1 MSATVKGQQG
11 MVFRGVTRRY
21 VPGQGDSTV
30 FVYESGIL
38 SEAQNFYSS
47 QRAVGTNAVDLDES
61 GPPYRVEVAT
71 PDAGTNDPDTFE
83 DQWEITDV
91 DVTKSIF
98 ELDSFR
104 ALSTAEQTALQG
116 FAADTGQD
124 YDALLD
130 QLTSANAVD
139 FSLLILR
146 GTTEIQA
153 PTAGLR
159 WTRIVSRNYSAI
171 SSAYNSVNR
180 IFSLGTIQSFASIPA
195 SISDAVAAAQGNVPS
210 AASGYATG
218 WLKKQ
223 PSVTYRGA
231 GRIEITQQW
240 TLENWSTFL
249 YGSLV

>member
-1 MSATVKGQQG
+1 MSAIVLGQQG
-11 MVFRGVTRRY
+11 MVFRGTGRRY
-21 VPGQGDSTV
+21 VPGQGDSTT
-30 FVYESGIL
+30 FVYETGNL
-38 SEAQNFYSS
+38 SQADSFYST
-47 QRAVGTNAVDLDES
+47 QRAAGGNAVSISPD
-61 GPPYRVEVAT
+61 GPPWVVEIAT
-71 PDAGTNDPDTFE
+71 PDTGTNDPDSFE
-83 DQWEITDV
+83 DQWELPDV

-104 ALSTAEQTALQG
+104 ALSAAEQTALQSLSN
-116 FAADTGQD
+116 DPGQD
-124 YDALLD
+124 YDAILAE
-130 QLTSANAVD
+130 LTSNNAID

-146 GTTEIQA
+146 GTNEIQA

-171 SSAYNSVNR
+171 SGAFSSVNR
-180 IFSLGTIQSFASIPA
+180 IFSLGTIQNFSTIPA
-195 SISDAVAAAQGNVPS
+195 SISAAVSAAQGNIPS

-240 TLENWSTFL
+240 VLENWSTFL
-249 YGSLV
+249 YGSTV